1 MIFSFISTTVPT
13 EEIKDVDAI
22 PSTEPKDKLQ
32 EKPSM
37 LKEIQCFK
45 LPISYLENSELYP
58 LSETVSNDLELTT
71 TTENTKCMYEYL
83 FQPKHEF
90 AKFLI
95 PEWRKQYTTN
105 TDYLND
111 TQEIIKKM
119 GSYSKTFDIYSYQ
132 PKCERLTEIWDTLKN
147 DKYFL
152 EKYSYLDWDFLK
164 YLNKSPYFL
173 QFITFM
179 NVTSPIISL
188 LVPIMLLIFPFLL
201 LKLQRIPISF
211 STYLE
216 TLKHIAR
223 NHFIGK
229 TLFNMENFSWD
240 KLVYVIFS
248 FVLYLLQIYNN
259 VNSCYRFY
267 KNMDKI
273 NTTLLDVKKYTE
285 YSALSMKTYL
295 DLTEPFKSYKSF
307 NNDVKKHCET
317 LEKIQEEL
325 KTITKFNISMQK
337 FGENG
342 YMMKCFYELYENPEY
357 EKSIRFSMGFEAYIN
372 NLLGVFDNYDKGIVC
387 FADFDKGAVCHFKKQ
402 HYPPLVEEN
411 PVKNDCS
418 FKKNIIISAPNKAG
432 KTTILKTTT
441 INIIFTQQIGCGF
454 YEGCNLK
461 PYTHIHSYLN
471 IPDTSGRDSL
481 FQAES
486 RRCKDI
492 LDIIE
497 ENKDTEKYRHFCIFD
512 ELYSGTNPQEACKAG
527 CAFLKYL
534 TKFSN
539 VDFVL
544 TTHYLSICKQ
554 FRKSDKVQNYKME
567 VNVLPD
573 GKFEYMYKMK
583 KGVSKIKGA
592 IRVLKDMDYPKEI
605 IDSIEN

>member
-1 MIFSFISTTVPT
+1 MIFSFISTTSPT
-13 EEIKDVDAI
+13 TDEIKDEDKI
-22 PSTEPKDKLQ
+22 PSTTEQGP
-32 EKPSM
+32 EKPSIS
-37 LKEIQCFK
+37 KEIQCFK
-45 LPISYLENSELYP
+45 LPISYLENSELHP

-71 TTENTKCMYEYL
+71 ATENTKCMYEYL

-90 AKFLI
+90 ARFLI

-132 PKCERLTEIWDTLKN
+132 PKCERLTDIWDTLKN

-211 STYLE
+211 SAYLE

-229 TLFNMENFSWD
+229 TLFNMQSFSWD
-240 KLVYVIFS
+240 KLAYVIFS

-259 VNSCYRFY
+259 INSCYRFY
-267 KNMDKI
+267 TNMDKI
-273 NTTLLDVKKYTE
+273 NSTLIDVKKYTE
-285 YSALSMKTYL
+285 YSVLSMKTYL
-295 DLTEPFKSYKSF
+295 ELSGPFQSYKSF
-307 NNDVKKHCET
+307 NADVKKHCET
-317 LEKIQEEL
+317 LEKIQEDL
-325 KTITKFNISMQK
+325 KTITNFNISIQK

-372 NLLGVFDNYDKGIVC
+372 NMLGVFDNYDKGIIS
-387 FADFDKGAVCHFKKQ
+387 FAEFGKGDLCNFKKQ
-402 HYPPLVEEN
+402 YYPPLVEEN
-411 PVKNDCS
+411 PVKNDYS

-454 YEGCNLK
+454 YEGCSLK

-497 ENKDTEKYRHFCIFD
+497 ENKDTKKYRHFCIFD

-544 TTHYLSICKQ
+544 TTHYLSICKK
-554 FRKSDKVQNYKME
+554 FRKSNKIQNYKME
-567 VNVLPD
+567 VNILPD
-573 GKFEYMYKMK
+573 GNFEYTYRMK

-605 IDSIEN
+605 IDSIEE